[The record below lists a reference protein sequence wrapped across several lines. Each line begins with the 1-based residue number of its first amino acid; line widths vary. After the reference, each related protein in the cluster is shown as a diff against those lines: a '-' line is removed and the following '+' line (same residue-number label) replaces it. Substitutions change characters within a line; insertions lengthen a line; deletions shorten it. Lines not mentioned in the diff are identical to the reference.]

1 MADADTLQLIVT
13 IDAGSARDAVIEAAR
28 PCVAATRQEDGCI
41 AYNFY
46 ADRDDGGRLY
56 VIETWRDD
64 AALDAHMRTPHFEAF
79 ASALADH
86 VPGGFEKNVT
96 LRKAH
101 QVAG

>member
-13 IDAGSARDAVIEAAR
+13 IDAVSARDAVIEAA
-28 PCVAATRQEDGCI
+28 RQEDGCI

-64 AALDAHMRTPHFEAF
+64 AALDAHMRTPHFKAF